1 MFARTRLLSDGFCL
15 ALGGVLCLL
24 TAGCG
29 YFERCAEE
37 RHVISRKDTPPRK
50 VVLGTVVNSLWGE
63 PTEPEVRLEVVCR
76 LIDEVAAEAER
87 KYPEDGLDLIVL
99 PEEVLTAGSL
109 APPAEKA
116 LPLQG
121 RVLETFAAKAREHD
135 TYLIVPLA
143 LADDPEKGVY
153 SNAAPLID
161 RDGNLVGIYRKYH
174 PVSYPGTDDLEGGIT
189 PGAEFKV
196 FDCDFG
202 RLGIQICWDMSYRDG
217 WAELARKGAEIV
229 AWPSAAPQTMLP
241 RARAL
246 ENHYYIVSS
255 TPQDNAS
262 VFEPSGLIAAQVKP
276 PQRVLVHRV
285 DLSYMVLPWSQQ
297 LRGGK
302 GFTRLFGDRV
312 GYHWSD
318 TELSGTFWSND
329 PETTIGEMAEKLGV
343 LEFHEEVERSRRLQE
358 AAREGG
364 SAKFEGRR
372 AK

>member
-1 MFARTRLLSDGFCL
+1 MPARKRLLTAVLCL
-15 ALGGVLCLL
+15 TLGGVLCLL

-29 YFERCAEE
+29 HFERCNEGGT
-37 RHVISRKDTPPRK
+37 VISRKDTPPRK
-50 VVLGTVVNSLWGE
+50 VVVGTVVNSLWGE
-63 PTEPEVRLEVVCR
+63 PTDPDVRLEVVCG

-109 APPAEKA
+109 ATPAEKA
-116 LPLQG
+116 LPLEG
-121 RVLETFAAKAREHD
+121 RVLETFAAKAREHA

-143 LADDPEKGVY
+143 LADDPENGVY

-161 RDGNLVGIYRKYH
+161 RDGELVGVYRKYH

-189 PGAEFKV
+189 PGAEFNV

-202 RLGIQICWDMSYRDG
+202 RVGIQICWDMSYGDG

-229 AWPSAAPQTMLP
+229 AWPTAAAQTLLP

-276 PQRVLVHRV
+276 PERVLVHRF

-302 GFTRLFGDRV
+302 GLTELFGDRV

-343 LEFHEEVERSRRLQE
+343 LEFHEEVERSRKLQE
-358 AAREGG
+358 DGRPGG
-364 SAKFEGRR
+364 RSKFEGRK